1 MIEETIHKEHVTF
14 INIYTPNWGAPRYIK
29 QLLTELKGETDK
41 NIIIVLDLNTPLPSM
56 DT

>member
-29 QLLTELKGETDK
+29 QLLTELKGEADK